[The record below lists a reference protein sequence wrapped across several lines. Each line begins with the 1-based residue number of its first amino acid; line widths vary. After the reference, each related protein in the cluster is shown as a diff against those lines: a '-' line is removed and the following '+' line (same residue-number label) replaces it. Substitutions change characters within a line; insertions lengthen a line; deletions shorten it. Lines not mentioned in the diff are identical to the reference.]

1 MEAVRTTVRGVVW
14 GLLALATVGYIY
26 FGVAALVVVW

>member
-1 MEAVRTTVRGVVW
+1 MRTAVRGTVY

-26 FGVAALVVVW
+26 IGIWCLAVIW